1 MAFFQQLLIEAGATY
16 NGLQFQYLEDDEVT
30 PVDLTGY
37 TAKMHVR
44 LNPSSAL
51 VVEVIPTIE
60 VSTATI
66 SIEMTAAQTGLLT
79 EPRYVYG
86 VELTGPGGNPVIRFV
101 EGEILAIP
109 EVVY

>member
-37 TAKMHVR
+37 TAKMQIR
-44 LNPSSAL
+44 QTPSSPL
-51 VVEVIPTIE
+51 VVETTPSINVTA
-60 VSTATI
+60 ATI
-66 SIEMTAAQTGLLT
+66 DISLTAEQTGLLV

-86 VELTGPGGNPVIRFV
+86 VELTGPGGVPVIRFV
-101 EGEILAIP
+101 EGEILATP